1 MMFRFFVV
9 ALAGLLMAFQAA
21 PSPRPQLTPA
31 LSALVEDAAAART
44 FDYLALKAE
53 GVNLRTLA
61 DAVYM
66 RTRTEGGPA
75 SGRCLTEAEAEIQSS
90 LMAALAV
97 DGPEAFERDRAAA
110 DEALGKWR
118 AFSRSM
124 AEGRVVTEEPFSWV
138 SERYTAAAAE
148 TNPRVRELL
157 TRAAG
162 DQLIRRAFEG
172 AEQIWGPLSPGAK
185 ARTDTALNTMMCE
198 TDGANTAWLK
208 ADIAANG
215 WFLISTSGETAST
228 TAWLMAQHADRDPAF
243 QKAVLAMLEPLV
255 ARGETSA
262 ANYAYLWDRVAVG
275 EHRPQRY
282 GTQGRC
288 AAKDVWAPQELEDP
302 DRVDALRAEADIGTL
317 AEYASHMNKY
327 CADVAG

>member
-9 ALAGLLMAFQAA
+9 AFAGLLMAFQTP
-21 PSPRPQLTPA
+21 PSRRPQLTPEV
-31 LSALVEDAAAART
+31 SALVDDAAAART
-44 FDYLALKAE
+44 FDYMALKAR
-53 GVNLRTLA
+53 GADLTTLA

-66 RTRTEGGPA
+66 RTHTEGGPA
-75 SGRCLTEAEAEIQSS
+75 SGRCLTEAEAEVQSS
-90 LMAALAV
+90 LMAAVAV
-97 DGPEAFERDRAAA
+97 DSAEAFDRDRAAA

-118 AFSRSM
+118 AFARSM
-124 AEGRVVTEEPFSWV
+124 AEGRVATEEPFSWV
-138 SERYTAAAAE
+138 SERYTAAAVE
-148 TNPRVRELL
+148 PNPRVRELL

-172 AEQIWGPLSPGAK
+172 AEQVWGPLSPGAK

-215 WFLISTSGETAST
+215 WFLISTSGEMASR

-243 QKAVLAMLEPLV
+243 QKEVLAMLEPLV
-255 ARGETSA
+255 ATGETSA

-288 AAKDVWAPQELEDP
+288 AAKDVWEPYELEDP
-302 DRVDALRAEADIGTL
+302 DRVEAMRAEADIGTL
-317 AEYASHMNKY
+317 AEYAGHMHRF
-327 CADVAG
+327 CADFSG

>member
-1 MMFRFFVV
+1 MFRFVLV
-9 ALAGLLMAFQAA
+9 AVAGLLMAFQAA
-21 PSPRPQLTPA
+21 PSPRPQLTPQLAA
-31 LSALVEDAAAART
+31 LTEDAVAARA
-44 FDYLALKAE
+44 FDYLRLKAE
-53 GVNLRTLA
+53 GANLRTLA

-66 RTRTEGGPA
+66 RTHTEGGPA
-75 SGRCLTEAEAEIQSS
+75 SGRCLTEAEAEVQSS
-90 LMAALAV
+90 LMAALTV
-97 DGPEAFERDRAAA
+97 DSAEAFERDRAAA

-118 AFSRSM
+118 DFARSM
-124 AEGRVVTEEPFSWV
+124 AEGLVATEEPFSWV
-138 SERYTAAAAE
+138 SGRYTGAATE
-148 TNPRVRELL
+148 TDPRVRELL
-157 TRAAG
+157 TRAAS

-172 AEQIWGPLSPGAK
+172 ADQVWGQLSPGAK

-215 WFLISTSGETAST
+215 WFLISTSGEMASR

-243 QKAVLAMLEPLV
+243 QKEVLAMLEPLV
-255 ARGETSA
+255 AAGETSA
-262 ANYAYLWDRVAVG
+262 ANYAYLWDRVAIG

-302 DRVDALRAEADIGTL
+302 DRVEALRAEADIGTL
-317 AEYASHMNKY
+317 AEYASQMNKY
-327 CADVAG
+327 CADFTG